1 MGNTSSNK
9 IVSDEVKMLG
19 EPPAFG
25 HPMLQQF
32 GFEPSYINLN
42 NGSYGSLPLPVL
54 TACEKMTREIESN
67 PDRFMRSTY
76 IPILHDVRARIAAL
90 VGADTDECVIVPNA
104 THGINTVLRNF
115 ALNEGD
121 IVVINDV
128 TYNAV
133 SRTVQYLKD
142 VNPQIIQSI
151 FPLTFPITPAIII
164 EGFRAHLKGL
174 PRKSGCKVIAII
186 DSIASIPGALMPWR
200 ELVKVCKEEDVVSV
214 IDAAHSIGQELDI
227 NLNEADPD
235 FWVSNCHKWLYAKR
249 GCAVLYVPKRNQHII
264 KSSIPTA
271 RNYVSPSDPPG
282 GPEPPNFVEQFLWT
296 GTIDLVP
303 FLSVHAA
310 LDFRQWIGGEH
321 RINEY
326 CRRLALV
333 GGKRLAE
340 ILGTHLLDENGE
352 FTANMVNVGLPLTAE
367 GTLDVLSRINAHLE
381 EKNVNGKPYYHNGK
395 WWVRCSVQI
404 YNEISD
410 FERLGKELAEVCKTI
425 DD

>member
-1 MGNTSSNK
+1 
-9 IVSDEVKMLG
+9 MLDCG
-19 EPPAFG
+19 LSETHIAFI
-25 HPMLQQF
+25 Q
-32 GFEPSYINLN
+32 
-42 NGSYGSLPLPVL
+42 GSYGSLPLPVL
-54 TACEKMTREIESN
+54 TACEKMTREIEAN

-76 IPILHDVRARIAAL
+76 IPILRDVHARVAAL

-104 THGINTVLRNF
+104 THGVNTVLRNF

-142 VNPQIIQSI
+142 VNPQITQSI
-151 FPLTFPITPAIII
+151 FALAFPTTPAIII
-164 EGFRAHLKGL
+164 DAFRAHLKGL
-174 PRKSGCKVIAII
+174 PRKSGCKIIAII
-186 DSIASIPGALMPWR
+186 DSIASIPGALMPWK
-200 ELVKVCKEEDVVSV
+200 ELVKICKEEDVMSV

-227 NLNEADPD
+227 NLKETDPD
-235 FWVSNCHKWLYAKR
+235 FWISNCHKWLYAKR
-249 GCAVLYVPKRNQHII
+249 GCAVLYVPKRNQHFIR
-264 KSSIPTA
+264 SSIPTA

-282 GPEPPNFVEQFLWT
+282 GPEPPNFVEQFLY
-296 GTIDLVP
+296 
-303 FLSVHAA
+303 
-310 LDFRQWIGGEH
+310 FRQWIGGEH

-326 CRRLALV
+326 CRNLALA

-340 ILGTHLLDENGE
+340 ILGTRLLDENGE

-395 WWVRCSVQI
+395 WWVRCSTQI
-404 YNEISD
+404 YNEMSD
-410 FERLGKELAEVCKTI
+410 FEKLGKELAEVCKTI